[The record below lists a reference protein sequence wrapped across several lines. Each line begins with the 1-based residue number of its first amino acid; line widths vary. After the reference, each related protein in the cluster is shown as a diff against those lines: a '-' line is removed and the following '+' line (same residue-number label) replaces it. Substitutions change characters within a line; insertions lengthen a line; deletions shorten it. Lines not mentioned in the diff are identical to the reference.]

1 MLVVL
6 AGFYA
11 WNFYKVKELNQ
22 QAAETEMLLESAQ
35 AQLIQV
41 TAAHAELPKDLQL
54 EQKVGQ
60 LELQLKGEEAVL
72 AVLNSGQLG
81 NTEGYSAYMRAF
93 ARQIVGGLWL
103 TNFSIQGAGMNM
115 QIGGRTMRA
124 ENVPLYIR
132 HLNQEPSTRGRV
144 FTALEMRAPKADA
157 STQTGVT
164 SGTPSPA
171 KVPAYLEFRLHSGVE
186 EVK

>member
-6 AGFYA
+6 AGLYV
-11 WNFYKVKELNQ
+11 WNSFKVQELNRKVT
-22 QAAETEMLLESAQ
+22 ETEVLLKSEQ
-35 AQLIQV
+35 ARLIQV

-72 AVLNSGQLG
+72 AVLNGGQLG

-103 TNFSIQGAGMNM
+103 TDFSIQGAGMNM

-132 HLNQEPSTRGRV
+132 HLNQEPSTRGRI
-144 FTALEMRAPKADA
+144 FTALEMRVPKADTSNQA
-157 STQTGVT
+157 GAA
-164 SGTPSPA
+164 SGTPSPE

-186 EVK
+186 EAK